1 MRQFSVVKIKSLNK
15 EFRHSEQSFGS
26 RAPQVGD
33 VGTIVDVYE
42 GAFDIEC
49 SYVNGVTIWLELFEP
64 NDADLEL
71 LYI

>member
-1 MRQFSVVKIKSLNK
+1 MKQYSVVKVISLNK
-15 EFRHSEQSFGS
+15 KFIYSEKSFGS

-33 VGTIVDVYE
+33 VGTIVEVYD

-49 SYVNGVTIWLELFEP
+49 CDVNGVTIWLEIFEP
-64 NDADLEL
+64 SDGDLEL